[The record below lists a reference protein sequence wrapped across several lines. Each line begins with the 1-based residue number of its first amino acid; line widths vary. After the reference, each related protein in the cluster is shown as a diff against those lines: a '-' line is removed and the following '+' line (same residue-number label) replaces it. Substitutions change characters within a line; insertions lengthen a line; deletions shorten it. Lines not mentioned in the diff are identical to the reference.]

1 MERNRWETAIRCLEI
16 AVHPNTSDEEALAA
30 IRGFRRTARN
40 VPMSQLSR
48 AFADVAPAH
57 LLDRLDQLNQENRE
71 LRRKIAEAEGRRAE
85 ALGRLQSAERR
96 TQQLGREL
104 SAAEERADAAEQ
116 RLVEFRGAYG
126 RIAGGLQH
134 ENLDLRRS
142 LDEARRN
149 LAQPIHEPVAPF
161 KTVLGTALQRAD
173 QPQSGAL
180 PAAAPSWTA

>member
-16 AVHPNTSDEEALAA
+16 AVHPNTSDEEAIAA

-40 VPMSQLSR
+40 VPMSQLCR
-48 AFADVAPAH
+48 ALPDAAPTH

-71 LRRKIAEAEGRRAE
+71 LRRKITEGRGAEAERRAQE
-85 ALGRLQSAERR
+85 VGRK
-96 TQQLGREL
+96 L
-104 SAAEERADAAEQ
+104 SATEERADKAEQ
-116 RLVEFRGAYG
+116 RLAEFRGAYG

-134 ENLDLRRS
+134 ENLDLRRA

-161 KTVLGTALQRAD
+161 KTVLGAVLQHTD
-173 QPQSGAL
+173 QPHPGAL
-180 PAAAPSWTA
+180 LAPAPSWTAWLSELVAG